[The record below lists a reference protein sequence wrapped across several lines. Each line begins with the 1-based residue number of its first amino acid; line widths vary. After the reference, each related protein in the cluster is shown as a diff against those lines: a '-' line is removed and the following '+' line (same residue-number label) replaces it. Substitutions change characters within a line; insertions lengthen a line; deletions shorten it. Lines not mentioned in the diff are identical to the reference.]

1 MDRTILIVPGFR
13 GSGPGHWQT
22 WIEAQEPSA
31 RRVTGIDW
39 DAPILATWAGQ
50 IQREIDRDS
59 GAVLL
64 VAHSF
69 GCLAA
74 VVAAADRPEKVAG
87 AMLVAPADPDRISA
101 LGLQSDEATPTRP
114 RGLGAWLPREPMAFP
129 SLVVASSND
138 PWMKLM
144 TAAYWADQ
152 WGSRFV
158 EMGPVGHINVDSGFG
173 PWPEGLRLLRS
184 MQEASVD
191 FPLGTIGERRA
202 GRRGAGGVLATL
214 RRGTRWALAIEA
226 TSGG

>member
-1 MDRTILIVPGFR
+1 MGHTILIVPGFR
-13 GSGPGHWQT
+13 GSGPTHWQT
-22 WIEAQEPSA
+22 WIEAQEPGA

-39 DAPILATWAGQ
+39 DAPILATWAGK
-50 IQREIDRDS
+50 IQSEIDRESS
-59 GAVLL
+59 GVIL

-74 VVAAADRPEKVAG
+74 VVAAADRAEKVAG

-101 LGLQSDEATPTRP
+101 LGLQSDEATATRP

-144 TAAYWADQ
+144 TAAYWAEQ

-173 PWPEGLRLLRS
+173 PWPEGLQLLRS
-184 MQEASVD
+184 LQEASVNV
-191 FPLGTIGERRA
+191 PLGAIDERLA
-202 GRRGAGGVLATL
+202 ARRGGRSVMARL
-214 RRGTRWALAIEA
+214 RRGTRWVLAIES